1 MRNSVLDLVKGDTCD
16 LSNWSCPERFGNEVL
31 RLRRKFW
38 IGIICIEIILNLES
52 WLGFKKQ
59 NLERK
64 GEPWGMFRIEGD
76 RKVRERFI
84 REVKGSQQDGSLQK
98 QREMRIS

>member
-1 MRNSVLDLVKGDTCD
+1 
-16 LSNWSCPERFGNEVL
+16 
-31 RLRRKFW
+31 
-38 IGIICIEIILNLES
+38 
-52 WLGFKKQ
+52 
-59 NLERK
+59 
-64 GEPWGMFRIEGD
+64 MFRIEGD